1 MLSFVELSR
10 SRQPERWA
18 RWADAM
24 TQQNALVWEGGDVVA
39 VRPVAVPE
47 ARTGWVAVDVAYAGI
62 CGSDLHI
69 AAGEHIRAQ
78 PGTVLGHEFVG
89 HLAEPHAP
97 LPVGQPVFVNPTVPC
112 WRCAAC
118 LAGHANV
125 CRNLTLVGIDYP
137 GGIPSRTV
145 VPGGGIYP
153 LPSDVDLVAAAL
165 IEPVAVAVRA
175 VRRSGLAL
183 GDRAHV
189 IGGGPVGCLVGLL
202 ATAGG
207 ATVTMSEPSASRRE
221 YASSLGLRIV
231 ESSDDLGPGADIVF
245 DASGHTSVAGELL
258 SWLRA
263 AGTAVIVGAY
273 QPGFHGIDLLSVMF
287 DEITIIGTRIYQ
299 RREIEDAINL
309 VYSRKLDAH
318 RLISKIYPLEEAV
331 TAIDSL
337 RRGEEMK
344 VLIEPG
350 QAQQTLRP

>member
-1 MLSFVELSR
+1 
-10 SRQPERWA
+10 
-18 RWADAM
+18 M
-24 TQQNALVWEGGDVVA
+24 TEQQALVWEGGNVVA

-47 ARTGWVAVDVAYAGI
+47 SRPGWVAVDVAYAGI

-69 AAGEHIRAQ
+69 AAGEHVRAQ

-89 HLAEPHAP
+89 HLAEPHGD
-97 LPVGQPVFVNPTVPC
+97 LPVGEPVFVSPAVPC
-112 WRCAAC
+112 WCCAAC
-118 LAGHANV
+118 LAGRTNV

-137 GGIPSRTV
+137 GAIAPRTV

-165 IEPVAVAVRA
+165 IEPVAVVVRA
-175 VRRSGLAL
+175 IRRSGLAL
-183 GDRAHV
+183 GDRVHV

-221 YASSLGLRIV
+221 YATGLGLMIV
-231 ESSDDLGPGADIVF
+231 ESPDDLGYGADIVF

-273 QPGFHGIDLLSVMF
+273 HPGLHGINLLSVMF

-299 RREIEDAINL
+299 HRDVEDAVHL
-309 VYSRKLDAH
+309 VYNRKLDAH
-318 RLISKIYPLEEAV
+318 RLISKIYPLEAAV
-331 TAIDSL
+331 NAIDNL
-337 RRGEEMK
+337 RNGEEMK
-344 VLIEPG
+344 VLIKPG
-350 QAQQTLRP
+350 RASRTLQP